1 MGEIPDA
8 EENDL
13 LAQVAGVY
21 YSNFRWL
28 STERDNEEFGILC
41 KVIIQIFAIFSFL
54 CSDELGRFVTNTVM

>member
-13 LAQVAGVY
+13 LAPVAGVY

-28 STERDNEEFGILC
+28 STERDNEALGLMC
-41 KVIIQIFAIFSFL
+41 RVMIQIFIMFSALF
-54 CSDELGRFVTNTVM
+54 SDEDFVTNTVM